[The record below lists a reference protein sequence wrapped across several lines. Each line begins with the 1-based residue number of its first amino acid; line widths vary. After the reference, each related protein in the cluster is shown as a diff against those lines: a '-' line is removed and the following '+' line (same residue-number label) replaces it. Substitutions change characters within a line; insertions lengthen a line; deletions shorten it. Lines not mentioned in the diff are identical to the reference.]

1 MDDAD
6 ARARLDAARVGRLAT
21 VTADHRPHV
30 VPCCFALV
38 GDVVYTAVD
47 DVKAKRSTALRRVD
61 NVRANGAASL
71 LVDHYADD
79 WSALWWVRVDGN
91 ARVLD
96 VGEERER
103 ALGALADKYEQYA
116 RARPPGAVVAIDVAQ
131 WRAWP

>member
-1 MDDAD
+1 M
-6 ARARLDAARVGRLAT
+6 
-21 VTADHRPHV
+21 TADHRPHA

-96 VGEERER
+96 VGEERSARSTRSPTSTSSTPR
-103 ALGALADKYEQYA
+103 AAH
-116 RARPPGAVVAIDVAQ
+116 RAPWSRSTSRQ